1 MIKHTFPLLL
11 IKQLIAEI
19 DLTATALLV
28 VPGLIAAKAETA
40 ASLCFTEILPHR
52 KGQGVTD
59 CIVFAPLHT
68 LSYC

>member
-11 IKQLIAEI
+11 LKWLIAEM
-19 DLTATALLV
+19 DLTATALSV

-52 KGQGVTD
+52 RGKGSL
-59 CIVFAPLHT
+59 IA
-68 LSYC
+68 